1 MATRDEIIAAIRQ
14 GEERVARTFGG
25 LTDAQLATRVHEGE
39 GGWTAKEVLAH
50 LAGRQQGYDRTYQ
63 LAESGPPPPGSMAGF
78 SVDDWNR
85 QRIAE
90 RSGKSRDDLL
100 AEFRQVHDALI
111 ARVRET
117 PDDLLQRPIPRAQG
131 PVPFGDALAGGG
143 GRHALNHSAEVE
155 RALGL
160 PEPS

>member
-25 LTDAQLATRVHEGE
+25 LTDEQLATRVHEGE

-50 LAGRQQGYDRTYQ
+50 LAGRQQGYDRTFW
-63 LAESGPPPPGSMAGF
+63 LAEVGPPPGGLAGF
-78 SVDDWNR
+78 DVDDWNR
-85 QRIAE
+85 QRIDE
-90 RSGKSRDDLL
+90 RIGKSRDDLL

-117 PDDLLQRPIPRAQG
+117 PDDLLQKPIPRPQFA
-131 PVPFGDALAGGG
+131 VPLGDALAGAG
-143 GRHALNHSAEVE
+143 GRHSINHSAEVE
-155 RALGL
+155 QALGL